1 MTNPTVILSQRFST
15 DSQTIWSTAIR
26 RGWDVHRAIRFQAPD
41 PLPERRFCYG
51 EISFCDIMADRAK
64 LGLLDP
70 PDDWLARLP
79 RELLQREVLFIYA
92 KDIPIYLRG
101 RAFVK
106 PANDKVFEKGVYE
119 SGRDVPLKYVD
130 PMCPCYVSDVVA
142 FEVEYRF
149 WFLDGVQRG
158 GDYYRMIGDRNEAEM
173 MEQASEFAATVMLAH
188 GHELPS
194 AIVLDVGLIEG
205 HGWAVVEVNQCHA
218 SGIYGD
224 TSVDG
229 VLACCERS
237 AGPVEAVSDRDRPF
251 LRKL

>member
-1 MTNPTVILSQRFST
+1 MLPPNLLGRRVHFY
-15 DSQTIWSTAIR
+15 TAENI
-26 RGWDVHRAIRFQAPD
+26 
-41 PLPERRFCYG
+41 
-51 EISFCDIMADRAK
+51 
-64 LGLLDP
+64 
-70 PDDWLARLP
+70 P
-79 RELLQREVLFIYA
+79 RITR
-92 KDIPIYLRG
+92 
-101 RAFVK
+101 RAFFK

-130 PMCPCYVSDVVA
+130 PECPCYVSDVVA
-142 FEVEYRF
+142 FEVEFRF

-158 GDYYRMIGDRNEAEM
+158 GDYYRMIGDRNEVEM
-173 MEQASEFAATVMLAH
+173 LEQASDFAHTVMQAH

-205 HGWAVVEVNQCHA
+205 SGWAVVEVNQCHA

-237 AGPVEAVSDRDRPF
+237 AGPIEAIRDRDKPF